1 MIAAVMFIALIAS
14 RLGLPKVAIDVLV
27 AKNKSKLLKRVIK
40 YSKYPNSMSPIQRKK
55 YFAKFVST
63 LSHSN
68 SY

>member
-27 AKNKSKLLKRVIK
+27 AKNKLKLLKRVIK

-55 YFAKFVST
+55 YFATFVST